1 MFLESIYTLRG
12 ILSGFALLTCKNN
25 KNDFFEKIIVIVS
38 IAMQKKEKSR
48 IFLEKSYIYI
58 VDAHRSNLQL
68 LKGVVK

>member
-1 MFLESIYTLRG
+1 MHCSLAKITKTIFL
-12 ILSGFALLTCKNN
+12 K
-25 KNDFFEKIIVIVS
+25 KIIVIVS

>member
-25 KNDFFEKIIVIVS
+25 KNDFFEKNHSHRVHCY
-38 IAMQKKEKSR
+38 AKKRKTR